1 MWIKKST
8 VRFAHIS
15 FHFISFQLF
24 VLTNWKMLIIK
35 VIEIL
40 SILRPMKNDVRF
52 EYVPW
57 KNVWF
62 CFISMVWVMA
72 WELNMFHGK
81 ISDFVSFL
89 SFRFTLVIKLTNFDF
104 EGHWNILILFDKK
117 DMLSDLSTS
126 NGKMPDFVSFPLF
139 GS

>member
-1 MWIKKST
+1 
-8 VRFAHIS
+8 
-15 FHFISFQLF
+15 
-24 VLTNWKMLIIK
+24 
-35 VIEIL
+35 
-40 SILRPMKNDVRF
+40 MKNDVRF

-57 KNVWF
+57 KNVWY